1 MNAQTTTA
9 TQAVEILEAEG
20 FDAGDIEAVL
30 SSFID
35 ASTDLPWDDDE
46 DEWLLSAADMQVL
59 RGAIY
64 KVTTFRSRRAQRH
77 LVMTATRE
85 RRADITT
92 AQVQVA
98 NRG

>member
-1 MNAQTTTA
+1 MWGKVVITRSGEQPQATTAQGAETMNAQTTTA

-46 DEWLLSAADMQVL
+46 DEWLLSAADMQVVRDEL
-59 RGAIY
+59 NG
-64 KVTTFRSRRAQRH
+64 VSS
-77 LVMTATRE
+77 
-85 RRADITT
+85 
-92 AQVQVA
+92 
-98 NRG
+98 